1 MSDVWKWREEL
12 AKAHLKQEEAGEFV
26 HISKNQMSGLVKRM
40 VQGKGLVASELDK
53 KRWKAILE
61 YVEFKQEQFKNL
73 EEDTN
78 ESRTVTGINR

>member
-1 MSDVWKWREEL
+1 MSDMWKWKEEL

-40 VQGKGLVASELDK
+40 VQGRGLAASELDK

-61 YVEFKQEQFKNL
+61 YIEFKQEQLAEK
-73 EEDTN
+73 EECN
-78 ESRTVTGINR
+78 